1 MVGLVEIVLFLLPFG
16 VFALWRVLA
25 PHASRLAVAG
35 ALLAMLVLAVSAV
48 TLYRRAAM
56 APHQRYIP
64 ATTLPDGTVVPGH
77 AAP

>member
-1 MVGLVEIVLFLLPFG
+1 VIGLVEIALFLLPFG

-35 ALLAMLVLAVSAV
+35 ALVAMLALAGGAV

-56 APHQRYIP
+56 APHQRYVP
-64 ATTLPDGTVVPGH
+64 ATALPDGTVVPGH

>member
-1 MVGLVEIVLFLLPFG
+1 MAGLVEIVLFLLPFG

-35 ALLAMLVLAVSAV
+35 ALVAMALVAIGAVS
-48 TLYRRAAM
+48 LYRRGHMGA
-56 APHQRYIP
+56 HQRYVP
-64 ATTLPDGTVVPGH
+64 ATTLPDGTVVQGH